1 MSLCKTAKALGGAS
15 LLVAA
20 LAGAACQQ
28 AAVTNTNTTTTGAN
42 LNINSNTSANM
53 TTTTMTT
60 GSGATIEAKEPDK
73 YSANV
78 FVSATTQGQQ
88 AASFQQQIEVAR
100 NGADRVYSTDTRV
113 PGVGRLIFLD
123 KPDKRYV
130 IIEGRRQYAELTP
143 EMTGFEVGRSLTP
156 GQLVAYAQRQQGV
169 TKVGEETLNG
179 RQTTKY
185 RVAGQAN
192 TNTSAGQVQGE
203 SFIYV
208 DNETGLPLRIEG
220 FSQATG
226 NVQGVQGG
234 NLVVEMRDIKTD
246 VDPTRFEVPQGYAK
260 LEPEQVRQFMNQAGQ
275 LLQGLMS
282 VLGQQA
288 AAAAPTPSPRATP

>member
-1 MSLCKTAKALGGAS
+1 MSLCKSAKVLGGS
-15 LLVAA
+15 CLLLAA

-42 LNINSNTSANM
+42 LNINSSNSANM
-53 TTTTMTT
+53 TSTTMTT
-60 GSGATIEAKEPDK
+60 GGGATIEAKEPDK

-78 FVSATTQGQQ
+78 SITATTQGQQ
-88 AASFQQQIEVAR
+88 AGSLQRQIEVAR
-100 NGADRVYSTDTRV
+100 SGADRVYSMDTGI
-113 PGVGRLIFLD
+113 PGVGRLTFLD

-156 GQLVAYAQRQQGV
+156 GQLVAYASRQQGV
-169 TKVGEETLNG
+169 TKVGEESLNG
-179 RQTTKY
+179 RMTTKY
-185 RVAGQAN
+185 RVAGQTN
-192 TNTSAGQVQGE
+192 TNTQAGQVQGE

-208 DNETGLPLRIEG
+208 DNDTGLPLRVEG

-226 NVQGVQGG
+226 NVQGVSGG
-234 NLVVEMRDIKTD
+234 NMVVEMRDIKTE
-246 VDPTRFEVPQGYAK
+246 VDQARFEIPQGYAK

-275 LLQGLMS
+275 LLQGVVGMMNA
-282 VLGQQA
+282 QQGGGA
-288 AAAAPTPSPRATP
+288 AATPAR